1 MTSCTSIS
9 WEEKPPAALGGDG
22 RKADSVAAHG
32 ACASHT
38 PLWVPVWVL
47 EGLGVLCARQ
57 GAVLILLPQ
66 PCAAQGSLF
75 LDNGFGVSGAL
86 GVPVSR

>member
-22 RKADSVAAHG
+22 RKAASMAAHSP
-32 ACASHT
+32 CASHT

-47 EGLGVLCARQ
+47 EGPGVLCVQQ
-57 GAVLILLPQ
+57 GAVLVLLPQ
-66 PCAAQGSLF
+66 PRAAQGPLF
-75 LDNGFGVSGAL
+75 PDNGFGVSGAL